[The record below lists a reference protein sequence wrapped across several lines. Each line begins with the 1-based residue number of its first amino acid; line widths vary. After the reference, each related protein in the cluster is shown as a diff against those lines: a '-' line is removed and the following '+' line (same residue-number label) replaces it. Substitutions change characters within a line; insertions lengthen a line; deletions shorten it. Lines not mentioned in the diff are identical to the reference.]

1 MIIIMVLP
9 QAIIKKYYHPAES
22 IFLEQPE
29 PVLTP
34 VGTQVELTCR
44 VAIGYR
50 IVWIVGISER
60 GSINAEEL
68 GAIFALSSRGI
79 ETEISSAENREP
91 TLTISGT
98 VENNQIT
105 VQCRAVN
112 ITDII
117 QRCDG
122 DVATIAFYGKTIKE
136 FRDGSPLLAAKYL
149 KHFATILIYRAPRS
163 QPNDDHAI
171 GHLAPPNDTPCQAYH
186 Q

>member
-1 MIIIMVLP
+1 MIMIIIMVLP
-9 QAIIKKYYHPAES
+9 QAIIKYYHHAES

-34 VGTQVELTCR
+34 LGTQVELTCR
-44 VAIGYR
+44 VAMGYR

-79 ETEISSAENREP
+79 ETEVSSAENREP
-91 TLTISGT
+91 TLNISGT
-98 VENNQIT
+98 VENNSTT

-136 FRDGSPLLAAKYL
+136 FRGGSPLLAAKYL
-149 KHFATILIYRAPRS
+149 KHFATILI
-163 QPNDDHAI
+163 
-171 GHLAPPNDTPCQAYH
+171 
-186 Q
+186 